1 VEAVIASQPL
11 HRACQEYLIRLA
23 AEGTTIVF
31 NELLEIELQEA
42 AFQLGLKERHPKDWK
57 RYRSDGRA
65 RPRAARL
72 ANGALSAWEDVV
84 SVVPHE
90 VLDVGDVAEL
100 VPGLMSNYGIASYDA
115 IHAATAIESDTQI
128 LVTIDAGFG
137 SLPEEQIE
145 LYVDLSRVSSCRR
158 RRR

>member
-1 VEAVIASQPL
+1 MEAVIASQPL

-72 ANGALSAWEDVV
+72 ATVHFQHGRTSSRLFPTRFSTSE
-84 SVVPHE
+84 
-90 VLDVGDVAEL
+90 
-100 VPGLMSNYGIASYDA
+100 MS
-115 IHAATAIESDTQI
+115 Q
-128 LVTIDAGFG
+128 
-137 SLPEEQIE
+137 
-145 LYVDLSRVSSCRR
+145 SSSPA
-158 RRR
+158 